1 MTEAKLQTEPAQ
13 LDRLFHALADP
24 HRRAMVTR
32 LVEGPAAMTELA
44 TTLGLALPSTLKHL
58 QVLENGGMV
67 ASSKQGRVR
76 TFAIDR
82 DGLAVMQAWLTEHQ
96 RQLNAGF
103 DRLEALMRAMPE
115 KDSNA

>member
-1 MTEAKLQTEPAQ
+1 MLQTEPAR
-13 LDRLFHALADP
+13 LDRLFHSLADP

-32 LVEGPAAMTELA
+32 LVQGPASMTELA
-44 TTLGLALPSTLKHL
+44 GPLDLALPSALKHL
-58 QVLENGGMV
+58 QVLENGGIV

-82 DGLAVMQAWLTEHQ
+82 QGLAALQSWLAEHQ

-103 DRLEALMRAMPE
+103 DRLEALMLATPD
-115 KDSNA
+115 KDQST